1 MKKINYLL
9 KVTFSL
15 LIIFLLMLM
24 TISGASAEKTPATSH
39 MVKNITVEGG
49 TFTTEFKPQNTIYS
63 VYFDKFI
70 DTVNVAVELTNPRFE
85 YKVKGQEWLLREE
98 ENVVTVYATDPQ
110 GVYPDETYTLNILF
124 DTVGLTY
131 LDVENGIF
139 SPQFDKFHIVYY
151 AIVENNIDT
160 YEKAAV
166 NYRTVN
172 ANAKVKVECLD
183 ELNAD
188 STLKEG
194 RRTEY
199 KLTVIEADK
208 TTKDYRLRIYRKS
221 LVNPTL
227 DDNAL
232 LQNLVVNNGT
242 AKLSP
247 SFNPKRA
254 NYDVVV
260 PASVEKLDIQAHPED
275 KTNIVEVI
283 GSTAMQKDHPSI
295 ITVKV
300 SSDVHDTESY
310 YTLRCQYDTA
320 MYTDKH
326 TDLQLYAYILCA
338 LIIGGLIGA
347 LITNIIKFKTIGRI
361 EHIEY
366 KERHLMHK

>member
-1 MKKINYLL
+1 MTVLGVGATQTPQTNY
-9 KVTFSL
+9 
-15 LIIFLLMLM
+15 
-24 TISGASAEKTPATSH
+24 

-49 TFTTEFKPQNTIYS
+49 TFTTEFKPQNKIYS
-63 VYFDKFI
+63 VYFNNFV
-70 DTVNVAVELTNPRFE
+70 DTVNVSVELTNPRFE

-98 ENVVTVYATDPQ
+98 ENVITVYATDPQ

-160 YEKAAV
+160 YDKAAV

-183 ELNAD
+183 ELND
-188 STLKEG
+188 DGTLKEG

-221 LVNPTL
+221 LINPTL

-232 LQNLVVNNGT
+232 LQNLVINNGT
-242 AKLSP
+242 AKLSQ

-260 PASVEKLDIQAHPED
+260 PASVEKLDVQAHPQD

-283 GSTAMQKDHPSI
+283 GSTAMQKDRPTI

-300 SSDVHDTESY
+300 TSDVYDTESY

-320 MYTDKH
+320 MYTEKH
-326 TDLQLYAYILCA
+326 TDLQLFAYVLCA

-347 LITNIIKFKTIGRI
+347 VITIIINRKSIGRI

-366 KERHLMHK
+366 EERHLLRK

>member
-1 MKKINYLL
+1 MFFLS
-9 KVTFSL
+9 F
-15 LIIFLLMLM
+15 IFLLLLT
-24 TISGASAEKTPATSH
+24 TISGVGATQAPTTGY

-63 VYFDKFI
+63 VYFDNFV
-70 DTVNVAVELTNPRFE
+70 DTAKVSVELTNPRFE

-98 ENVVTVYATDPQ
+98 ENVITIYATDPQ

-151 AIVENNIDT
+151 AIVENNVDT

-183 ELNAD
+183 ELNTD
-188 STLKEG
+188 GTLKEG

-199 KLTVIEADK
+199 KLTVIETDK

-221 LVNPTL
+221 LINPTL

-242 AKLSP
+242 AKLTQ

-254 NYDVVV
+254 NYDVIV
-260 PASVEKLDIQAHPED
+260 PASVENLDVQAHPQD
-275 KTNIVEVI
+275 KTNLVEVI
-283 GSTAMQKDHPSI
+283 GSTAMQQDRPTI

-300 SSDVHDTESY
+300 SSDVYDTESY
-310 YTLRCQYDTA
+310 YTLRCQYNTV
-320 MYTDKH
+320 MHTDKH

-347 LITNIIKFKTIGRI
+347 LISNIIKRKTTGRI

-366 KERHLMHK
+366 QERHLARK